1 MNLNFFI
8 TGSNLTNNTGGADP
22 VIEVSSLTFDEVVQ
36 KYSSVTVFL
45 LGIILARFGLWIVDL
60 TVNQILQE
68 RVAEEKRGVINGVQD
83 SLNNSLNLLKCVLV
97 IMLPNM
103 ETFALLIFLSFVS
116 INIGWLLYALYSRSQ
131 RGHLFHFSRLVCLPD
146 TPNIRKRNENQ
157 IEGTNEEIENMVKK
171 YEETL
176 NV

>member
-1 MNLNFFI
+1 M
-8 TGSNLTNNTGGADP
+8 
-22 VIEVSSLTFDEVVQ
+22 
-36 KYSSVTVFL
+36 
-45 LGIILARFGLWIVDL
+45 
-60 TVNQILQE
+60 
-68 RVAEEKRGVINGVQD
+68 
-83 SLNNSLNLLKCVLV
+83 
-97 IMLPNM
+97 
-103 ETFALLIFLSFVS
+103 
-116 INIGWLLYALYSRSQ
+116 YALYSRSQ